1 MQIQV
6 KANPASLMMEG
17 DTEKLVRVFNNLL
30 SNALKYGK
38 GGHHIVMEV
47 TKSAPKQLLL
57 FAMMDQLSLNIL

>member
-38 GGHHIVMEV
+38 GGTI
-47 TKSAPKQLLL
+47 
-57 FAMMDQLSLNIL
+57 IL